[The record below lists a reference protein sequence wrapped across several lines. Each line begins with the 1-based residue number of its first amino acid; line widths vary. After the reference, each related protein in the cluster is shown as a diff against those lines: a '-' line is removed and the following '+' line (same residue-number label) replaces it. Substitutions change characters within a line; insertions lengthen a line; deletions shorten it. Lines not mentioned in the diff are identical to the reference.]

1 MIKAL
6 SVLLIDDNPA
16 RAEIVE
22 SGLRDA
28 GYMLLE
34 RLEGTYDLSAC
45 VDTLN
50 PDAIEKLRR
59 TAEKPP

>member
-22 SGLRDA
+22 AARRLAREVRPLRI
-28 GYMLLE
+28 Y
-34 RLEGTYDLSAC
+34 EGTSE
-45 VDTLN
+45 
-50 PDAIEKLRR
+50 IQKLLIA
-59 TAEKPP
+59 AELLKESEAAS